1 MEKNSRISHN
11 NTKSRSKN
19 KLKLFGAE
27 IDYAQTEFSENYG
40 DDQLSFNSSG
50 SSTMIGSENSSG
62 GLADQPIAKKKYECK
77 WCFKV
82 LANSQALGGHQNA
95 HKKERLMKKKLQQ
108 QLEASQAAGF
118 GYYIDSN
125 YYYGSND
132 DEFCLDDG
140 KQISFYSDEQ
150 DDHVHGFS
158 LTHTDGSSLN
168 STNYGYYSN
177 ENLDLQLGLGYD

>member
-1 MEKNSRISHN
+1 MEKNSRISH
-11 NTKSRSKN
+11 TTQKPKSKN

-27 IDYAQTEFSENYG
+27 IDYSQTEFSENY
-40 DDQLSFNSSG
+40 S
-50 SSTMIGSENSSG
+50 SENSSSRAE
-62 GLADQPIAKKKYECK
+62 LSHEAKKKYECK

-95 HKKERLMKKKLQQ
+95 HKKERLMNKKLQQ

-132 DEFCLDDG
+132 DE
-140 KQISFYSDEQ
+140 QISFYSDDRFYSDEQ
-150 DDHVHGFS
+150 EQVHVHGFS
-158 LTHTDGSSLN
+158 LTHMDGSSST

-177 ENLDLQLGLGYD
+177 ENLDLQLGLGYE